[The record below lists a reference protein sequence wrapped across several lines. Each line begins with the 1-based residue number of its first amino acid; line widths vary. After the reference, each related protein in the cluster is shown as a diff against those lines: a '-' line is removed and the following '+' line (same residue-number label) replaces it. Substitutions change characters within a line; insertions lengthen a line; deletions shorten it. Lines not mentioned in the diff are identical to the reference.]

1 MRDIEKL
8 IGCIRLV
15 IIYLGS
21 GVVGNLVSFIFF
33 FYYVEVIFFKFKIVY
48 CFYFNKFYWCIVDFD
63 IICKNIL
70 FVVKIL
76 IIFLMF

>member
-33 FYYVEVIFFKFKIVY
+33 FYYVEVIFLNLKLYIV
-48 CFYFNKFYWCIVDFD
+48 FILKKFYWCIVDFD

-70 FVVKIL
+70 FVVKL
-76 IIFLMF
+76 VYC